1 MLLCWRLG
9 NGVER
14 RGGRRRAVVHNSRKR
29 TLYWLCLNTAYV
41 FEFYMQ
47 SLVKRGYLS
56 QGAMLV
62 CQQVLMGVLGGLA
75 ASRRVVGGLGGLGR
89 LGGPAHAFVTP

>member
-1 MLLCWRLG
+1 MLLRWRLG

-75 ASRRVVGGLGGLGR
+75 SAVV
-89 LGGPAHAFVTP
+89 